1 MPMSLTIVE
10 FKDAVSK
17 GLGRAVLSITP
28 PVSPEVAELIL
39 TSFHRRAF
47 NQYNNSRG
55 EYRYFLA
62 EKAGLLDE
70 LLVRLTDL
78 PEDESGEV
86 LHERVEL
93 LGSFVRRKNPVALAA
108 VRSLALNGS
117 MDGITELVTS
127 GDLKWV
133 VDNILPTLPIDEKWR
148 ANVWLEDN
156 PGVDEERKQLLL
168 TAYEDY
174 SSNHVIDSPP
184 DPPVKDFE
192 QLFCEIL
199 YGAPTRSELRKLRRE
214 LTQEQFDRIFEVWL
228 SPESGQQ
235 GETAAYILQNSKLQM
250 DVGRVIEKVKSGSAP
265 FDFEGIL
272 GEIDMPEISDLGI
285 ELLQEDPPDPR
296 GFDCLRSS
304 YYVEDLD
311 TIAEVLPKFDD
322 FDNVERH
329 WICLSLIGI
338 AEFDEGKRN
347 LPIMRWV
354 YEKSPCSFCRLSAV
368 QMMVEA
374 KNLPE
379 EYFEEMRFDS
389 DSEIREVAR
398 TYPAQREE

>member
-1 MPMSLTIVE
+1 MSLTIVE

-156 PGVDEERKQLLL
+156 PG
-168 TAYEDY
+168 
-174 SSNHVIDSPP
+174 
-184 DPPVKDFE
+184 FE
-192 QLFCEIL
+192 
-199 YGAPTRSELRKLRRE
+199 
-214 LTQEQFDRIFEVWL
+214 
-228 SPESGQQ
+228 
-235 GETAAYILQNSKLQM
+235 
-250 DVGRVIEKVKSGSAP
+250 
-265 FDFEGIL
+265 
-272 GEIDMPEISDLGI
+272 
-285 ELLQEDPPDPR
+285 
-296 GFDCLRSS
+296 
-304 YYVEDLD
+304 
-311 TIAEVLPKFDD
+311 
-322 FDNVERH
+322 
-329 WICLSLIGI
+329 
-338 AEFDEGKRN
+338 
-347 LPIMRWV
+347 
-354 YEKSPCSFCRLSAV
+354 
-368 QMMVEA
+368 
-374 KNLPE
+374 
-379 EYFEEMRFDS
+379 
-389 DSEIREVAR
+389 
-398 TYPAQREE
+398 